1 MLQIA
6 RLQDLNGLLKWNR
19 LYASGSHV
27 GRVFLHAYVA
37 AESQTPQDSL
47 YGIYFALPECA
58 WLAVWLAV
66 MNREFA
72 RKSRLK
78 FRYSKNGRDDCI
90 GNLEIFTSDFSVIA
104 RSSNDE
110 AISGLKELP
119 PEAINGSVHLDLVDL
134 ESFPDLTLEDI
145 SWCDGNRQVTIL
157 RGLGFEPG
165 TVEQHSER
173 VFAWVTDREI
183 PLLLKLDARRVV
195 LVNVEQITPT
205 VQVEL
210 LPSLIAELRKRM
222 TLKGHEPPQDCIASS
237 CAI

>member
-27 GRVFLHAYVA
+27 GRVFLHAHVA
-37 AESQTPQDSL
+37 AENQSPQDSI

-58 WLAVWLAV
+58 WLAVWLTV

-72 RKSRLK
+72 RKSQLK
-78 FRYSKNGRDDCI
+78 FHYPKNGRDDRI
-90 GNLEIFTSDFSVIA
+90 GQLEIFASD
-104 RSSNDE
+104 
-110 AISGLKELP
+110 LKELP

-165 TVEQHSER
+165 TVEQHGER
-173 VFAWVTDREI
+173 VPAWVTDREI

-195 LVNVEQITPT
+195 LVNVKQITPT

-210 LPSLIAELRKRM
+210 LPSLIAELRTRI